1 MAGLYMAQSDWSKAK
16 PYLFR
21 AITGSGAAAGPD
33 DNMVLVPLWEMCDLY
48 DHWGSRKSRSLAGTG

>member
-16 PYLFR
+16 PYFFR
-21 AITGSGAAAGPD
+21 ARPD